1 MLLLASA
8 NRDPAQFADPDR
20 LDLARNPNP
29 HLAFGH
35 GIHFCLGAPLARLEL
50 KSVFS
55 QLIPR
60 FPDMRLTVDA
70 SELSTNVDE
79 LGSGLGAL
87 PVTW

>member
-1 MLLLASA
+1 MS
-8 NRDPAQFADPDR
+8 
-20 LDLARNPNP
+20 
-29 HLAFGH
+29 FGY
-35 GIHFCLGAPLARLEL
+35 GRRYCLGAPLARLEL